1 MGGVSG
7 ESLLIYGL
15 LVCFVPIYVDCR
27 WGVCVFWLWVSS
39 HYGCQGLL
47 WWVVACQGVGALG
60 CWGVW
65 AGSKKG
71 VNPPARPQPRVVP
84 PAMPC
89 HAKPSHAM
97 PGHWG
102 DGGDGYYSCSRRLD
116 HHAYHFG
123 STPYSI
129 VHLLPGLL
137 PYLP

>member
-60 CWGVW
+60 CLGGVQE
-65 AGSKKG
+65 GG
-71 VNPPARPQPRVVP
+71 QPPCSATTEGGTPQALPCLARPDAQ
-84 PAMPC
+84 
-89 HAKPSHAM
+89 H
-97 PGHWG
+97 
-102 DGGDGYYSCSRRLD
+102 
-116 HHAYHFG
+116 
-123 STPYSI
+123 ST
-129 VHLLPGLL
+129 
-137 PYLP
+137 